1 LAFRWND
8 LNTGFK
14 CIPTKP
20 LRDQYVHCNNSG
32 FHVPQPVLSDGSYD
46 TDAVVSFLIDH
57 QDPIVITGLGVVSPW
72 GADLLTSW
80 RGALAGR
87 SMAVPW
93 QSADD
98 LPVFPFASQA
108 RWIVCPA
115 AELPARDACDPVTSL
130 ALTASRA
137 ALCDARVKPGKIRPE
152 RCACVLGTSKGSLAA
167 VTAARSR
174 PADETLDHWWRV
186 LLGPSVAAVAVANEL
201 GFLGPRLCP
210 VAACATGLA
219 AVLRGVE
226 LLNQGDCDLAL
237 VGSADDSLHPLV
249 LASFQRLGVLA
260 QGEPGQ
266 ASRPFDR
273 RRTGFVIG
281 AGAGSLIL
289 ERRSSALARGV
300 TWYAEIV
307 SGALASDP
315 TGLTALD
322 ASGDTLAR
330 LISAVVP
337 PGKVPDV
344 INLHGTGT
352 RLNDPA
358 ECRAIQQVFGSQLQ
372 NTLCG
377 SLKGGMGHLLG
388 AAGSVELAL
397 CSLMLRDQ
405 WLPPNVNLD
414 DVADDCQ
421 LPWVRGAAVAKPVTS
436 LLKLSLG
443 FGGHQAALWLERGNR
458 SAKG

>member
-1 LAFRWND
+1 MSLPFD
-8 LNTGFK
+8 H
-14 CIPTKP
+14 
-20 LRDQYVHCNNSG
+20 RD
-32 FHVPQPVLSDGSYD
+32 PV
-46 TDAVVSFLIDH
+46 
-57 QDPIVITGLGVVSPW
+57 VITGLGVVSPW
-72 GADLLTSW
+72 GADLAASW
-80 RGALAGR
+80 QGALAGR
-87 SMAVPW
+87 SMARRWEAGPH
-93 QSADD
+93 
-98 LPVFPFASQA
+98 LPPFPFATRA
-108 RWIVCPA
+108 RWIACPA
-115 AELPARDACDPVTSL
+115 AELPASHNSDPVTEL

-137 ALCDARVKPGKIRPE
+137 AAADAHITPTAMPSE
-152 RCACVLGTSKGSLAA
+152 RIACVFGTSKGSLAA
-167 VTAARSR
+167 VTSAMKHH
-174 PADETLDHWWRV
+174 ADEALDDWQRV
-186 LLGPSVAAVAVANEL
+186 LLGPSVAAMAVAHDL
-201 GFLGPRLCP
+201 HLRGPRLCP

-226 LLNQGDCDLAL
+226 LLQQGDCDWAL

-260 QGEPGQ
+260 QGVPEE

-289 ERRSSALARGV
+289 ERRSTAIARGV
-300 TWYAEIV
+300 PWYAEIV

-315 TGLTALD
+315 TGLTTLD
-322 ASGDTLAR
+322 ASGHTLAR

-344 INLHGTGT
+344 LNLHGTGT

-358 ECRAIQQVFGSQLQ
+358 ECCALRQVFGDRLR

-397 CSLMLRDQ
+397 CCLMLRDQ
-405 WLPPNVNLD
+405 IVPPNVNLEN
-414 DVADDCQ
+414 VADDCQ
-421 LPWVRGAAVAKPVTS
+421 LPWVCGAAIAKPVTS

-458 SAKG
+458 GAEC